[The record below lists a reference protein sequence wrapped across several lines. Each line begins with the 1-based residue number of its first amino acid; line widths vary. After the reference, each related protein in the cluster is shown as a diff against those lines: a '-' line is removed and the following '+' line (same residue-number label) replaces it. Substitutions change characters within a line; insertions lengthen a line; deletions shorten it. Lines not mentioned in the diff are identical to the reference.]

1 MVNIEKLFKNL
12 KSDVVE
18 ITSFD
23 RSIVKRMTIC
33 ESGVLF
39 KATIKYLND
48 SDVSC
53 ISRDSDIFSIEELE
67 KIIGKK
73 SSLFTLE
80 DLKKVLINF

>member
-1 MVNIEKLFKNL
+1 MFNIEKLFENL
-12 KSDVVE
+12 KSDVIE
-18 ITSFD
+18 IVSFD

-39 KATIKYLND
+39 KVTNKYLNG
-48 SDVSC
+48 SEISC
-53 ISRDSDIFSIEELE
+53 VSRDSDIFSIEELE
-67 KIIGKK
+67 NIIGKK

>member
-1 MVNIEKLFKNL
+1 MFNIEKLFENL
-12 KSDVVE
+12 NSDVIE
-18 ITSFD
+18 IASFD
-23 RSIVKRMTIC
+23 RSIVKKMTIC

-39 KATIKYLND
+39 KVTIKYFNG

-53 ISRDSDIFSIEELE
+53 VSRDSDIFSIEELE
-67 KIIGKK
+67 NIIGKK

>member
-1 MVNIEKLFKNL
+1 MVNIEKLFKNM

-39 KATIKYLND
+39 KSTIKYLNG
-48 SDVSC
+48 SEVSC

-67 KIIGKK
+67 NIIGKK

>member
-1 MVNIEKLFKNL
+1 MFNIEKLFKNL
-12 KSDVVE
+12 KSDAFE
-18 ITSFD
+18 IASFD
-23 RSIVKRMTIC
+23 GSIVKRMTIC

-39 KATIKYLND
+39 KATIKYLNG
-48 SDVSC
+48 SEVSC

-67 KIIGKK
+67 NIIGKK

>member
-1 MVNIEKLFKNL
+1 MFNIEKLFKNL
-12 KSDVVE
+12 KSDVIE
-18 ITSFD
+18 IASFD
-23 RSIVKRMTIC
+23 RSIVKKMTIC

-39 KATIKYLND
+39 KATIKCLNG
-48 SDVSC
+48 SEVSC

-67 KIIGKK
+67 NIIGKK